1 MSGNDIKKDDCEQT
15 HLNVT
20 WISTN
25 LKMMQTPQ
33 DIKVNSIITSNYL
46 LSYSTLLYS
55 PLLVRLIFTG
65 ISGSF
70 IIQVPHLLPFA
81 LIFSC
86 LLFLWGI
93 SLLPLMSHSH
103 IQPNYDKG
111 SYIRYIL
118 LYNGII
124 FILKINAILKIIIF

>member
-1 MSGNDIKKDDCEQT
+1 MTIKKLRMNEYDIWKDDCGQT

-46 LSYSTLLYS
+46 LSYSTLL
-55 PLLVRLIFTG
+55 VRLIFTG

-70 IIQVPHLLPFA
+70 II
-81 LIFSC
+81 
-86 LLFLWGI
+86 
-93 SLLPLMSHSH
+93 
-103 IQPNYDKG
+103 
-111 SYIRYIL
+111 
-118 LYNGII
+118 
-124 FILKINAILKIIIF
+124 